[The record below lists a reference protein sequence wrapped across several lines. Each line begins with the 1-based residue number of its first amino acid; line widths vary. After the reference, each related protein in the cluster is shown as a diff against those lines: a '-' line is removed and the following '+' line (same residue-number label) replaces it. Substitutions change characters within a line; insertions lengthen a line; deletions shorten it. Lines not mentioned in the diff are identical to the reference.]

1 MRAFVLALALVGA
14 SAFTPSSV
22 RPLRVRSI
30 IRAEEEAA
38 AEEAAPVVEEPAPA
52 PAPAPVDTRAY
63 LETMYGGL
71 GEPETGGKIPPMAY
85 MVADIGTPGTM
96 DFMRAAELKHARIA
110 MIGFMGWVAN
120 IQNVHFP
127 GMLSASKGISFESL
141 ESVNG
146 VDAFFSM
153 VPAEGLGQ
161 IFAFAAVFEWYEMT
175 HKDGK
180 WNGNNALQG
189 EIVPNINKWD
199 ILGFTE
205 GKTEDD
211 LKRVK
216 LQELKNGRMA
226 MIGTLG
232 CVAAATIPGS
242 VPFLTGS
249 I

>member
-1 MRAFVLALALVGA
+1 
-14 SAFTPSSV
+14 
-22 RPLRVRSI
+22 
-30 IRAEEEAA
+30 
-38 AEEAAPVVEEPAPA
+38 
-52 PAPAPVDTRAY
+52 
-63 LETMYGGL
+63 
-71 GEPETGGKIPPMAY
+71 
-85 MVADIGTPGTM
+85 
-96 DFMRAAELKHARIA
+96 MRAAAHAA
-110 MIGFMGWVAN
+110 AHTSGHSPL
-120 IQNVHFP
+120 HFGAP
-127 GMLSASKGISFESL
+127 NRLLYLDQRHRPPTSPPS
-141 ESVNG
+141 
-146 VDAFFSM
+146 
-153 VPAEGLGQ
+153 
-161 IFAFAAVFEWYEMT
+161 
-175 HKDGK
+175 
-180 WNGNNALQG
+180 QG

>member
-1 MRAFVLALALVGA
+1 MHDSRAR
-14 SAFTPSSV
+14 TPTCPHDS
-22 RPLRVRSI
+22 RPARPRSL
-30 IRAEEEAA
+30 
-38 AEEAAPVVEEPAPA
+38 
-52 PAPAPVDTRAY
+52 TS
-63 LETMYGGL
+63 L
-71 GEPETGGKIPPMAY
+71 
-85 MVADIGTPGTM
+85 
-96 DFMRAAELKHARIA
+96 
-110 MIGFMGWVAN
+110 
-120 IQNVHFP
+120 QNH
-127 GMLSASKGISFESL
+127 LS
-141 ESVNG
+141 G

-180 WNGNNALQG
+180 WNGNNALQVTRRAEPPPPGPRTYKRTAHREAPVRCTRTAAHSPLQFGSPTPDPTPSIHRSPPHTVQG

-242 VPFLTGS
+242 VPLLTGS

>member
-1 MRAFVLALALVGA
+1 MKLIVLSLALVGA
-14 SAFTPSSV
+14 SAFTPSVV

-30 IRAEEEAA
+30 VRAEEEAA
-38 AEEAAPVVEEPAPA
+38 AEEAPVVEEEPAPA
-52 PAPAPVDTRAY
+52 PPPPAVSSTEY
-63 LETMYGGL
+63 LEAMYGGL
-71 GEPETGGKIPPMAY
+71 GEPETGGKIPPGAY
-85 MVADIGTPGTM
+85 MIADLGTPGTM

-120 IQNVHFP
+120 LQNVHFP
-127 GMLSASKGISFESL
+127 GMLSPSTGVSFESL
-141 ESVNG
+141 EAVNG
-146 VDAFFSM
+146 VDAFFTM
-153 VPAEGLGQ
+153 IPASGLGQ
-161 IFAFAAVFEWYEMT
+161 IFAFCAVFEWYEMT

-216 LQELKNGRMA
+216 LQELKNGRLA

-242 VPFLTGS
+242 VPFLTS
-249 I
+249 SF